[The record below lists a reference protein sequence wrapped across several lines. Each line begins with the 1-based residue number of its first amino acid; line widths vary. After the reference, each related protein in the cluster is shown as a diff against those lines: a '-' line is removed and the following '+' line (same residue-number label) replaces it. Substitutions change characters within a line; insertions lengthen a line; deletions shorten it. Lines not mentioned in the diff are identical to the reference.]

1 MTWLN
6 SCARGAVLGV
16 VVALTAVIAS
26 AGPVQAQDA
35 KQDSKQ
41 DSKPVKKMVFGARQL
56 EKDEGDG
63 AVLCRWTVY
72 LTVQT
77 QTAACKLARK
87 PADDAIDAAIV
98 AMDAFILTNSSLE
111 PTRAMLDDFK
121 RRTAAS
127 LQRSVSEGYLQK
139 ICQHR
144 DLDKLRSTS
153 PDQIK
158 ASTEALLATPREPVM
173 SPCS

>member
-6 SCARGAVLGV
+6 SCTRGGVLGS
-16 VVALTAVIAS
+16 VVALAAIIAS

-35 KQDSKQ
+35 KQDNKQ
-41 DSKPVKKMVFGARQL
+41 VKKMVFGARQL

-72 LTVQT
+72 LTVRA

-98 AMDAFILTNSSLE
+98 AMDDFILTHSSLQ

-127 LQRSVSEGYLQK
+127 LQRSVTEGYLQK

-144 DLDKLRSTS
+144 ELEKLRSPS
-153 PDQIK
+153 AEQIRE
-158 ASTEALLATPREPVM
+158 STDALLATPREPVM
-173 SPCS
+173 SPCI